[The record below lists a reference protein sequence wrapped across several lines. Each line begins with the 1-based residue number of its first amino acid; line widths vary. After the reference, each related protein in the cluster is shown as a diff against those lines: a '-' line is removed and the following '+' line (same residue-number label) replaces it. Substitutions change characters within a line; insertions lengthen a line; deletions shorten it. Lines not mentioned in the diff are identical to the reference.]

1 MNVDETGSDKGFGAR
16 TTPAPAGRTTMNPEL
31 AHSEDQYAAKLAAH
45 DEALAAG
52 RTAPDISGAEVPA
65 EVRPRLE
72 RDLAFLHVLQQLRPS
87 QQSGETLSSP
97 GPGSRLEDY
106 ELLEEIGR
114 GGMGVVHR
122 ARQIDPDRLVAIKQM
137 CGHTG
142 PVEIERF
149 RREAENMRRL
159 RHPNIVEV
167 YAVGF
172 AGGLPFFAM
181 ELAEGGSLAKRI
193 HGEAQPAWSAARL
206 VETLARAVAYAHE
219 QGLIHRDLKPA
230 NVVLTADGEPKITD
244 FGLAKHLEVE
254 MGLTPSGAVMGTPQ
268 YMAPEQ
274 AAGKTKEVGPLTD
287 VYALGVILYELA
299 TGRPPFDGVSLPE
312 LLHQIQ
318 TQAPERPRKLIA
330 GVDRGLE
337 AIILKCLEK
346 RPRSRYRS
354 AQHLADDLERWR
366 CGKRPR
372 VRSWPVRLGRAVR
385 QHARAAVGL
394 VLLGLVVAAMA
405 TVAYFLDPDYPLRAV
420 YRQLAAG
427 QKVVLVGEQGPP
439 PWFRWVSR
447 DQEAKASQGTD
458 GTFFV
463 HASGLGL
470 LQLLPDPQRERFR
483 FQVEVRHDSA
493 EIWRGAEVV
502 FCQVGIY
509 CLHSKHGNNESPT
522 HCFCGL
528 AFNDGLHRPAGL
540 PAKDVV
546 ELFTER
552 RTEPTCQA
560 YRHPYGKLG
569 FIRRGILEAE
579 GHMHGKLG
587 FIRRGNLEVDPA
599 DAWRQLTL
607 EVTPEGVQAFWGSE
621 KIQDDWAAKPVGVVT
636 RFRIERDVQLMA
648 TGADLIDPMPDIR
661 PTFAPRN
668 GVGLYV
674 YRGGASFRRVVVEPL
689 AEGK

>member
-1 MNVDETGSDKGFGAR
+1 
-16 TTPAPAGRTTMNPEL
+16 MNPEL
-31 AHSEDQYAAKLAAH
+31 AHSEEQYAAKLAAH

-122 ARQIDPDRLVAIKQM
+122 ARQIDPDRLVAVKQM
-137 CGHTG
+137 CGYAG

-167 YAVGF
+167 YAVGS
-172 AGGLPFFAM
+172 ASGLPFFAM

-206 VETLARAVAYAHE
+206 VETLARAIAYAHQ

-299 TGRPPFDGVSLPE
+299 TGRPPFAGVSLPE
-312 LLHQIQ
+312 LLQQIQ

-354 AQHLADDLERWR
+354 AQHLADDLERWQ

-385 QHARAAVGL
+385 RHARAAVGL
-394 VLLGLVVAAMA
+394 VLLGVVAVALA

-420 YRQLAAG
+420 YKQLAAG
-427 QKVVLVGEQGPP
+427 QKVVFVGEQGPP

-447 DQEAKASQGTD
+447 DEEAKASQAPD
-458 GTFFV
+458 GTFLV
-463 HASGLGL
+463 HGSRLGL
-470 LQLLPDPQRERFR
+470 LQLVPDPQRERFR
-483 FQVEVRHDSA
+483 FQVEVRHDAALVRYGDTDPPIFS
-493 EIWRGAEVV
+493 
-502 FCQVGIY
+502 QVGIY
-509 CLHSKHGNNESPT
+509 CLHSKHGNAKFPT

-528 AFNDGLHRPAGL
+528 AFNDWDPQGARRL
-540 PAKDVV
+540 PTKHVV

-552 RTEPTCQA
+552 HTEPGGAWYRNAHEALA
-560 YRHPYGKLG
+560 YIPRVMLG
-569 FIRRGILEAE
+569 AG
-579 GHMHGKLG
+579 
-587 FIRRGNLEVDPA
+587 PA
-599 DAWRQLTL
+599 APWRQLTL
-607 EVTPEGVQAFWGSE
+607 EVRPEGVQAFWGAE
-621 KIQDDWAAKPVGVVT
+621 KIEDGWLTKPVGLVT
-636 RFRIERDVQLMA
+636 RSRIEQHAQMMA
-648 TGADLIDPMPDIR
+648 TGVEDMADATPDIH

-668 GVGLYV
+668 SVGLYV
-674 YRGGASFRRVVVEPL
+674 FKGAASFRWVVVEPL
-689 AEGK
+689 AD